1 MFGRVALLK
10 RRSYDENV
18 DSGAETAESDCSM
31 MSSSDIE
38 LVTSRVRQQRQPQ
51 LLPMNLHLLAN
62 PGDSLLL
69 QHSLDRL
76 LRWLCPSLR
85 IFHVSERASP
95 FRSYTHLCPVAGYP
109 SVAITFFL
117 HEAYGEERILK
128 VLDFFQHPPWQYHHT
143 ETCGSQTGGV
153 HISSSSNAMLRPYL
167 LPSRDFYSL
176 GAGMPVWGVRPV
188 HCGGEILRV
197 TLYSGYDN
205 YEDAV
210 RLYETVLQRQAE
222 EQKTGF
228 CWFTLHTEPG
238 LCMQLALK
246 QLSPGVRVEPCSSAV
261 LQFSVEEIGQLVP
274 LLPNPCTPIS
284 GSRWQ
289 TEDLDGNKVLFQV
302 KTPAQPQRP
311 LTCAFPLTCPSVPP
325 RGVQLRSPAQG
336 PSLSPCS
343 LTTPRHTHRQG
354 LRPRSDPALEKPYGG
369 GVAESQGSGSCCSTP
384 PGSSCYS
391 SQRSSPA
398 PHSTPHHPDSP
409 LRPSITHHPDSPLR
423 PSITHHPDSPLR
435 PSTPHHPDSP
445 LRPSI
450 THHPDSP
457 LRPSITHHP
466 DSPLRPSI
474 THHPDSPLR
483 PSITHHPDSPLR
495 PSITHHPD
503 SPLRSLSHLLLE
515 EDEEEPETNVDT
527 GVSLLSDS
535 AVKILTRSSSVELL
549 MTPHPERPAAVGAS
563 AVQGLAKEL
572 IECLPRTHK
581 HPQVSSGTWG
591 SAGCT
596 HAARK
601 ACSGR
606 TVAARQS
613 PPRGPFIES
622 RTTAELLS
630 AHTHKTDDE
639 FFI

>member
-153 HISSSSNAMLRPYL
+153 HIISNSSSSNAMLQPYL

-336 PSLSPCS
+336 PCLSPCS

-354 LRPRSDPALEKPYGG
+354 LRPRSDPALEKLYGG
-369 GVAESQGSGSCCSTP
+369 GVAESQGSGSCCSSTP

-398 PHSTPHHPDSP
+398 PPSTPNHPDSP
-409 LRPSITHHPDSPLR
+409 LRPSIT
-423 PSITHHPDSPLR
+423 
-435 PSTPHHPDSP
+435 
-445 LRPSI
+445 
-450 THHPDSP
+450 
-457 LRPSITHHP
+457 
-466 DSPLRPSI
+466 
-474 THHPDSPLR
+474 
-483 PSITHHPDSPLR
+483 
-495 PSITHHPD
+495 
-503 SPLRSLSHLLLE
+503 RSLSHLLLE
-515 EDEEEPETNVDT
+515 EDEEEPEINVDT

-572 IECLPRTHK
+572 IECLPWTHK

-606 TVAARQS
+606 TVTSRQS
-613 PPRGPFIES
+613 PSRGPFIES

>member
-143 ETCGSQTGGV
+143 ETCGNQTGGV
-153 HISSSSNAMLRPYL
+153 HISSSSSPSNAMLRPYL

-176 GAGMPVWGVRPV
+176 GAGMPV
-188 HCGGEILRV
+188 
-197 TLYSGYDN
+197 GYDN

-302 KTPAQPQRP
+302 KTLAQPQRP

-354 LRPRSDPALEKPYGG
+354 LRPRSDPALEKLYGG

-398 PHSTPHHPDSP
+398 P
-409 LRPSITHHPDSPLR
+409 
-423 PSITHHPDSPLR
+423 

-445 LRPSI
+445 LRPST

-474 THHPDSPLR
+474 THHPNSPLR
-483 PSITHHPDSPLR
+483 PSITLHPNSPLR
-495 PSITHHPD
+495 PSIT
-503 SPLRSLSHLLLE
+503 RSLSHLLLE

-572 IECLPRTHK
+572 IECLPWTHK

>member
-38 LVTSRVRQQRQPQ
+38 LVTSR
-51 LLPMNLHLLAN
+51 
-62 PGDSLLL
+62 
-69 QHSLDRL
+69 HSLDRL

-153 HISSSSNAMLRPYL
+153 HISSNSSSSNAMLQPYL

-222 EQKTGF
+222 AEDRLLLVHASTQ
-228 CWFTLHTEPG
+228 PG

-354 LRPRSDPALEKPYGG
+354 LRPRSDPRPGETFMEGG
-369 GVAESQGSGSCCSTP
+369 CGGFSC
-384 PGSSCYS
+384 
-391 SQRSSPA
+391 
-398 PHSTPHHPDSP
+398 
-409 LRPSITHHPDSPLR
+409 
-423 PSITHHPDSPLR
+423 
-435 PSTPHHPDSP
+435 
-445 LRPSI
+445 
-450 THHPDSP
+450 
-457 LRPSITHHP
+457 
-466 DSPLRPSI
+466 
-474 THHPDSPLR
+474 
-483 PSITHHPDSPLR
+483 
-495 PSITHHPD
+495 
-503 SPLRSLSHLLLE
+503 
-515 EDEEEPETNVDT
+515 
-527 GVSLLSDS
+527 
-535 AVKILTRSSSVELL
+535 
-549 MTPHPERPAAVGAS
+549 
-563 AVQGLAKEL
+563 QGLAKEL
-572 IECLPRTHK
+572 IECLPWTHK

-606 TVAARQS
+606 TVTSRQS
-613 PPRGPFIES
+613 PSRGPFIES

>member
-1 MFGRVALLK
+1 MFGRVVLLK

-128 VLDFFQHPPWQYHHT
+128 VLEFFQHPPWQYHHT

-153 HISSSSNAMLRPYL
+153 HISSSSSPSNAMLRPYL

-302 KTPAQPQRP
+302 KTLAQPQRP

-343 LTTPRHTHRQG
+343 LTMPRHTHRQAG
-354 LRPRSDPALEKPYGG
+354 LRPRSDPALEKLYGG

-384 PGSSCYS
+384 PGSS
-391 SQRSSPA
+391 SQQPCT
-398 PHSTPHHPDSP
+398 PSTPHHPDSP
-409 LRPSITHHPDSPLR
+409 LRPSTTHHPDSPLR
-423 PSITHHPDSPLR
+423 PSITHHPN
-435 PSTPHHPDSP
+435 SP

-450 THHPDSP
+450 TLHPNSP
-457 LRPSITHHP
+457 LRPSIT
-466 DSPLRPSI
+466 
-474 THHPDSPLR
+474 
-483 PSITHHPDSPLR
+483 
-495 PSITHHPD
+495 
-503 SPLRSLSHLLLE
+503 RSLSHLLLE

-572 IECLPRTHK
+572 IECLPWTHK

-601 ACSGR
+601 ACGGR

>member
-1 MFGRVALLK
+1 METDFDLNSRLK
-10 RRSYDENV
+10 KVFKNERNHSCVFILCLR
-18 DSGAETAESDCSM
+18 SDCSM

-38 LVTSRVRQQRQPQ
+38 LVTSRDRQQRQPQ
-51 LLPMNLHLLAN
+51 ILPMNLHLLAN

-143 ETCGSQTGGV
+143 ETCGSQTGGI
-153 HISSSSNAMLRPYL
+153 HISSNSSSSNAMHCMPCMPYL

-246 QLSPGVRVEPCSSAV
+246 QLSPGVQVEPCSSAV

-325 RGVQLRSPAQG
+325 RAVQLRSPAQG

-354 LRPRSDPALEKPYGG
+354 LRPRSDPALEKLYGG

-398 PHSTPHHPDSP
+398 PPSTPHHPDSPLRSSITHHPDSPLCPSITHHPNSPLRPSTPHHPNSP

-423 PSITHHPDSPLR
+423 PSITL
-435 PSTPHHPDSP
+435 
-445 LRPSI
+445 
-450 THHPDSP
+450 
-457 LRPSITHHP
+457 
-466 DSPLRPSI
+466 
-474 THHPDSPLR
+474 
-483 PSITHHPDSPLR
+483 
-495 PSITHHPD
+495 
-503 SPLRSLSHLLLE
+503 SLSHLLLE

-563 AVQGLAKEL
+563 AVHGLAKEL

-601 ACSGR
+601 ACSSR
-606 TVAARQS
+606 TVTARQS